1 MTSPSE
7 FLERYGV
14 VLLGFDGPICAAF
27 SGSSDREFF
36 LELQALFPER
46 LPERLRA
53 GPDPFAVLEHALQHD
68 GLVER
73 VEQKLRQLE
82 IRAVSRASP
91 TPAAAELLRA
101 LHGRGVRAAVVSNL
115 SEHAV
120 QAYLHARGLAGS
132 VAAVSARTSSQLAE
146 LKPAPFLLQQAMN
159 QLGAAAEECVMIGD
173 SAADLEAARHAGT
186 AIIAYGAEPSERE
199 RFEPH
204 QPDAIIGSMA
214 ELVTTAP

>member
-14 VLLGFDGPICAAF
+14 VLFGFDGPICAAF

-36 LELQALFPER
+36 LELQALFPEP
-46 LPERLRA
+46 LPERLEA
-53 GPDPFAVLEHALQHD
+53 PDPFAVLEHALQHD

-91 TPAAAELLRA
+91 TPASAELVRS

-115 SEHAV
+115 SAHAV
-120 QAYLHARGLAGS
+120 QAYLHARDLAGS

-186 AIIAYGAEPSERE
+186 AVIAYGAEPRERE
-199 RFEPH
+199 LFEPYR
-204 QPDAIIGSMA
+204 PDAVIGSMA
-214 ELVTTAP
+214 ELIPTAP